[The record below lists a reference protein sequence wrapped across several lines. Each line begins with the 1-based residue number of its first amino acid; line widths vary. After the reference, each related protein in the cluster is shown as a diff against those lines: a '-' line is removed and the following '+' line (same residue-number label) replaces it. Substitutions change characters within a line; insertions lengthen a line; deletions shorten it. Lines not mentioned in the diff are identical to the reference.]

1 MEQEITI
8 REFRMWLAG
17 VEEMQ
22 PSNWVPDDRQW
33 AIIRNK
39 IDSVMDTPQVQ
50 PVAQP
55 IVASPVTT
63 IPPEPIY
70 RDPTIPVSHA
80 ASGLSMV
87 QPVQPAHNAALF
99 ANADNPT
106 APVRT
111 PNVDTS
117 TGGYNS
123 AFE

>member
-1 MEQEITI
+1 MDDQSITI

-22 PSNWVPDDRQW
+22 PSNWVPDERQW
-33 AIIRNK
+33 VIIRNK
-39 IDSVMDTPQVQ
+39 LETVLDT
-50 PVAQP
+50 P
-55 IVASPVTT
+55 IVAHVAPHVVHAPVV
-63 IPPEPIY
+63 PPEPIY
-70 RDPTIPVSHA
+70 REVGPVVHSTP
-80 ASGLSMV
+80 GLSMV
-87 QPVQPAHNAALF
+87 TPVAPAHNAALF

-106 APVRT
+106 SPVRT